1 MKTYDKQNLGRL
13 AVNIAVPLL
22 VGAATALINKNG
34 FDSYERLNQP
44 PLSPPS
50 WLFPIV
56 WSILYI
62 LMGISSYLV
71 SQKGTQF
78 PKRALTIYIIQLVM
92 NFIWPILFFTFPAY
106 LLSFIWLAV
115 LLAMVIV
122 MAVIFCR
129 INKTAGLLQ
138 IPYIIWSI
146 FALYLNIGVYLL
158 N

>member
-62 LMGISSYLV
+62 LMGISSYLI

-78 PKRALTIYIIQLVM
+78 PKRAMTIYIIQLVM
-92 NFIWPILFFTFPAY
+92 NFIWPILFFTFHAY

>member
-92 NFIWPILFFTFPAY
+92 NFIWPILFFTFHAY